1 MNSRLMA
8 GPISFNEE
16 DKKIILDAI
25 SDNGWYGERYKY
37 VERFEKE
44 FAEYHGR
51 KYGLMT
57 PNCTQALNL
66 LIYALGI
73 KPGDEVIVPECTWT
87 GSVAAAA
94 CAGAIPVLC
103 DIEEKTWCLNPDEVE
118 KRITEKTK
126 AIIVV
131 DVYGNMPNM
140 DKLKEISSTYNI
152 PLIEDAAEA
161 LGSEYKGVKA
171 GKFGVGSVF
180 SFHCTKTIT
189 CGEGGILLLDNEAL
203 YKKAKFYRDCGRSE
217 SEPYK
222 VLEPSLKH
230 MPSNLQAAT
239 VYSQF
244 KRIKEIIDKKRWI
257 FRKYKEKLA
266 NVSCLQFN
274 EESESV
280 YNGVWAVSM
289 IFGKSH
295 NMTAE
300 KAMNELAKLNLPVR
314 PFFYPLSSL
323 PAYSKYN
330 TGSKEKN
337 PVAYDISSR
346 GITLPGA
353 LIMKEEDID
362 EYCNGIKKIL
372 NI

>member
-1 MNSRLMA
+1 MKSRLMA
-8 GPISFNEE
+8 GPTSFDEE
-16 DKKIILDAI
+16 DKKIILDSI

-37 VERFEKE
+37 VEKFEKE

-51 KYGLMT
+51 KHGLMT

-66 LIYALGI
+66 LVYALGI
-73 KPGDEVIVPECTWT
+73 KKGDEVIVPESTWT
-87 GSVAAAA
+87 GSIAAAA

-103 DIEEKTWCLNPDEVE
+103 DVEEKNWCLNPDDAE
-118 KRITEKTK
+118 KRLTEKTK

-131 DVYGNMPNM
+131 DLYGNMPNM
-140 DKLKEISSTYNI
+140 NKLEKISSKYDI
-152 PLIEDAAEA
+152 PIIEDAAEA
-161 LGSEYKGVKA
+161 LGSKYNGVRA

-189 CGEGGILLLDNEAL
+189 CGEGGILLLDDDEL

-217 SEPYK
+217 AEPYK
-222 VLEPSLKH
+222 VLESSLKH
-230 MPSNLQAAT
+230 MPSNPQAAL
-239 VYSQF
+239 VYAQF
-244 KRIKEIIDKKRWI
+244 RKLEKIINKKREI
-257 FRKYKEKLA
+257 LHQYKEKL
-266 NVSCLQFN
+266 SDIPDLQFN
-274 EESESV
+274 EESDEV
-280 YNGVWAVSM
+280 YNGVWATSLV
-289 IFGKSH
+289 FGKSH
-295 NMTAE
+295 NITAE
-300 KAMNELAKLNLPVR
+300 QVMKKLGELNLPTR

-353 LIMKEEDID
+353 LIMTEKDVD
-362 EYCNGIKKIL
+362 EYCDGIKKIFK
-372 NI
+372 